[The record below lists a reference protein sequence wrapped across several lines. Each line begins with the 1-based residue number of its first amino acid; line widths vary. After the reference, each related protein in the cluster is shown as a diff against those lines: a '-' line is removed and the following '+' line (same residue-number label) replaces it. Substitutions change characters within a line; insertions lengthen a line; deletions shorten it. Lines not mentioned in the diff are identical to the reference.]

1 VNAVWRIDRA
11 NPDHGTH
18 AWGKLIVADRPMTFE
33 EVWRSW
39 QSDESFRDFWIASLR
54 GNPFEAWCWECPPV
68 HEQNRARP
76 FECVFVSSP
85 SLARMTP
92 EPGVFAEHFRAKQGV
107 VTFANL
113 GGDALLVVPRPT
125 GPGDEYA
132 HLARF
137 TRSAPMEQQRALWHA
152 VGDAMAARLGA
163 APTWLSTAG
172 HGVSWLHVRLDSR
185 PKYYRH
191 AEYMRA

>member
-1 VNAVWRIDRA
+1 MNAVWRIDRA
-11 NPDHGTH
+11 QPDHGTH
-18 AWGKLIVADRPMTFE
+18 VWAELTVSDRSATFE
-33 EVWRSW
+33 EVWQAWR
-39 QSDESFRDFWIASLR
+39 SDEAFRNFWISSLR
-54 GNPFEAWCWECPPV
+54 GNPFEAYCWECPPV
-68 HEQNRARP
+68 SEQNRSRP

-85 SLARMTP
+85 SLAHMTP
-92 EPGVFAEHFRAKQGV
+92 EPEVFAEHFRAKQGV
-107 VTFANL
+107 VKFGNL
-113 GGDALLVVPRPT
+113 GGDALLVVPCPT

-137 TRSAPMEQQRALWHA
+137 TQNAPAEQQHALWRA
-152 VGDAMAARLGA
+152 VGDAMAVRVNA

-172 HGVSWLHVRLDSR
+172 HGVAWLHVRLDST